1 MPIAAGLH
9 YFLHEGGK
17 PTRPPLVLLHGA
29 GGDHLSWPVEIRG
42 LSAARVFALD
52 LPGHGRSAGAGL
64 QSVEEYADCVVD
76 FMDALGLSRA
86 VFVGHAMGGAI
97 ALTLALDHP
106 DRVGG
111 IGLIS
116 CGPRLPVPS
125 SILENSS
132 NPATFPLAV
141 QSLQDLMNI
150 SRSAASVKAQAQK
163 KLSSIRST
171 LFQGDLRAC
180 DQFDVSSRL
189 GTVKTPALVVCGA
202 EDKLT
207 PRHFSDYLAERID
220 GAALQTIDGAGHLV
234 MLEQPRRVA
243 GLLNVF
249 RLTIP
254 YIPGS
259 N

>member
-17 PTRPPLVLLHGA
+17 PTRPPLVLIHGA
-29 GGDHLSWPVEIRG
+29 GGDHLSWPPEIRG
-42 LSAARVFALD
+42 LSNVHIFALD
-52 LPGHGRSAGAGL
+52 LPGHGKSAGSGR
-64 QSVEEYADCVVD
+64 QSVEEYADCVID
-76 FMDALGLSRA
+76 FMDALSLSRA

-97 ALTLALDHP
+97 ALTLALDNP
-106 DRVGG
+106 ERVAG

-116 CGPRLPVPS
+116 SGPRLPIAS

-132 NPATFPLAV
+132 NPATFLLAV
-141 QSLQDLMNI
+141 QSLHDLMHI
-150 SRSAASVKAQAQK
+150 SGSAANVKEQTIK
-163 KLSSIRST
+163 KLSSIRQT

-180 DQFDVSSRL
+180 DQFDVSTRL
-189 GTVKTPALVVCGA
+189 EAIETSALVVCGA

-207 PRHFSDYLAERID
+207 PRHFSDSLAERIS

-243 GLLNVF
+243 GLLSVF
-249 RLTIP
+249 LLTIP
-254 YIPGS
+254 YIPGF